1 MTAATIT
8 TIPVLIEKT
17 EISTSTKLTE
27 KQALLIRN
35 SNGPDIIAGNYY
47 NATALTTQATIDEL
61 TKWTNDGSWT
71 KAADKAIAN
80 RIITNMTLELGSCY
94 RQLNAERNRMIENL
108 QHAARWTDTVQPGIK
123 VEMNYG
129 KLEVSLTDLA
139 RPEQS
144 WFTLDSVNIDA
155 EVDLNEDGTAY
166 TRYYDTAD
174 YRREWSVAGTIE
186 LAIEQAK
193 TRLLARHAA
202 KTADA
207 YGRKINAEAKLAAE
221 GIGW

>member
-8 TIPVLIEKT
+8 TIPALIKKS
-17 EISTSTKLTE
+17 EIIASTKLTT
-27 KQALLIRN
+27 KQAAIIESHDSPEILVHTRSGIFAYTTPSSISELQIWNDN
-35 SNGPDIIAGNYY
+35 S
-47 NATALTTQATIDEL
+47 EL
-61 TKWTNDGSWT
+61 SV
-71 KAADKAIAN
+71 ADKATIKRAIAK
-80 RIITNMTLELGSCY
+80 MEEELDNDY
-94 RQLNAERNRMIENL
+94 RKFNAERNRMIENL
-108 QHAARWTDTVQPGIK
+108 QHAASWTDTVQPGIK

-174 YRREWSVAGTIE
+174 YRREWSIAGTIE

>member
-8 TIPVLIEKT
+8 TIPALIEKH
-17 EISTSTKLTE
+17 EISASTKLTT
-27 KQALLIRN
+27 KQAAIIESHDSPEILVHTRSGIFAYTTPDSIKELQTWNDN
-35 SNGPDIIAGNYY
+35 SELSIGDK
-47 NATALTTQATIDEL
+47 ATI
-61 TKWTNDGSWT
+61 KR
-71 KAADKAIAN
+71 AIAK
-80 RIITNMTLELGSCY
+80 MEEELDNDV
-94 RQLNAERNRMIENL
+94 RKLNSERNRMIENL

-129 KLEVSLTDLA
+129 KLEVSMTDLA

-144 WFTLDSVNIDA
+144 WFTLGSVNIDA

-174 YRREWSVAGTIE
+174 YRREWSVASTLE
-186 LAIEQAK
+186 TAIEQAK
-193 TRLLARHAA
+193 TRLMARHAA
-202 KTADA
+202 NTAEA
-207 YGRKINAEAKLAAE
+207 YQRKMNAEAKLAAE